1 MAQSV
6 SKSRFRSRSSS
17 PSDERR
23 LSPAERVTAQI
34 AALLERG
41 VRPWVKPWR
50 ADAPDVLAL
59 PLRACGQAYRGMNV
73 IALWAA
79 ALERG
84 FQARHWFTFKQALAL
99 DACVRKGE
107 RGSYVVF
114 YSELGAKD
122 DGPSAAMPAP
132 RPRDINGNDQ
142 GPTRRILRGY
152 TVFNAEQIDGL
163 TERFAVQP
171 EPVTP
176 VVPLTPEGAEDA
188 RLSALFARLPATIR
202 YGGDRAFYS
211 LAADVIQMPPKG
223 AFDDATLFY
232 ATLAHEASHW
242 TRHPTRLDRDFGQ
255 TRFGDPAYA
264 LEELV
269 AELSAA
275 FIGATIGLPADH
287 LEDHS
292 AYIDG
297 WLNALADNPSAFLT
311 AASKAQ
317 AAADHLLQNMTGT
330 EFRSRPDEPAR
341 GAVPKPSRP
350 RVSCF

>member
-1 MAQSV
+1 MAQAV

-17 PSDERR
+17 PSDEQC

-50 ADAPDVLAL
+50 ADGPDVLTL

-73 IALWAA
+73 IALWAS

-84 FQARHWFTFKQALAL
+84 FRARHWFTYRQALAL

-114 YSELGAKD
+114 YTEIGAKA
-122 DGPSAAMPAP
+122 DGEPSGTPVARP
-132 RPRDINGNDQ
+132 RPTDGED
-142 GPTRRILRGY
+142 GGALRRILRGY

-163 TERFAVQP
+163 PEQFAVP
-171 EPVTP
+171 LEPVAP
-176 VVPLTPEGAEDA
+176 MVPLTPEGAEDA

-202 YGGDRAFYS
+202 YGGDGAFYS
-211 LAADVIQMPPKG
+211 LAADVIQMPPKV

-242 TRHPTRLDRDFGQ
+242 TRHPSRLDRDFGQ

-287 LEDHS
+287 LEDHA

-297 WLNALADNPSAFLT
+297 WLKALSANPSAFLT

-317 AAADHLLQNMTGT
+317 AAADFVLQALGV
-330 EFRSRPDEPAR
+330 
-341 GAVPKPSRP
+341 GA
-350 RVSCF
+350 

>member
-1 MAQSV
+1 M
-6 SKSRFRSRSSS
+6 
-17 PSDERR
+17 
-23 LSPAERVTAQI
+23 
-34 AALLERG
+34 
-41 VRPWVKPWR
+41 
-50 ADAPDVLAL
+50 
-59 PLRACGQAYRGMNV
+59 
-73 IALWAA
+73 
-79 ALERG
+79 
-84 FQARHWFTFKQALAL
+84 
-99 DACVRKGE
+99 
-107 RGSYVVF
+107 
-114 YSELGAKD
+114 
-122 DGPSAAMPAP
+122 
-132 RPRDINGNDQ
+132 
-142 GPTRRILRGY
+142 LRGY

-163 TERFAVQP
+163 P
-171 EPVTP
+171 EQFVAPPELVTP

-188 RLSALFARLPATIR
+188 RLSALFAWLPATIR

-211 LAADVIQMPPKG
+211 LAADVIQMPPRA

-287 LEDHS
+287 LEDHA

-297 WLNALADNPSAFLT
+297 WLKALADNPSAFLT

-317 AAADHLLQNMTGT
+317 AAADWVLREMGV
-330 EFRSRPDEPAR
+330 
-341 GAVPKPSRP
+341 G
-350 RVSCF
+350 